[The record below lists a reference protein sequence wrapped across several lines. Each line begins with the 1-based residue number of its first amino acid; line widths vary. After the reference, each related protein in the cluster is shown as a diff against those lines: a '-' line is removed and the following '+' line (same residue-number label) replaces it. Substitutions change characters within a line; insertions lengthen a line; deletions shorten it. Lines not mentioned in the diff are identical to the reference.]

1 LVSDQKKLLRNA
13 IVDEQQLEKVRSK
26 TGSYRY
32 IPLIDTMLRRLQR
45 FIWDLDAWDPDADES
60 QRDWERL
67 QQEGWDLWEE
77 ADKVENDTYSWHS
90 RVGWRWFS
98 FFSAMLL
105 SLAVMHIFTLIS

>member
-1 LVSDQKKLLRNA
+1 LASDQKKLLRNA
-13 IVDEQQLEKVRSK
+13 IVDEQQQLEKVRSK

-67 QQEGWDLWEE
+67 QQEG
-77 ADKVENDTYSWHS
+77 
-90 RVGWRWFS
+90 
-98 FFSAMLL
+98 
-105 SLAVMHIFTLIS
+105 